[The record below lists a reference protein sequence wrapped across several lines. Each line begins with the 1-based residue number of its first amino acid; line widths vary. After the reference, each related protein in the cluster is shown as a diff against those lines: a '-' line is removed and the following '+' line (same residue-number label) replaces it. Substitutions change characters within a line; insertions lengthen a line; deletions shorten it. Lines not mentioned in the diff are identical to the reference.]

1 VDAEEV
7 AGDLGG
13 DKVVIVNDDRQE
25 MTAVGDA
32 GLGRHLVRQSAP
44 QIDDPDA
51 GEVEAADR
59 DAVVS
64 LTFKVVDLAAV
75 REPRFPE

>member
-1 VDAEEV
+1 VDAEE
-7 AGDLGG
+7 AADDPRE
-13 DKVVIVNDDRQE
+13 DKLVVVNDDRQE
-25 MTAVGDA
+25 ITAVGDA
-32 GLGRHLVRQSAP
+32 GAGRHLIWQSAP

-51 GEVEAADR
+51 GEMEAADR

-64 LTFKVVDLAAV
+64 LTFKVVDVAAV